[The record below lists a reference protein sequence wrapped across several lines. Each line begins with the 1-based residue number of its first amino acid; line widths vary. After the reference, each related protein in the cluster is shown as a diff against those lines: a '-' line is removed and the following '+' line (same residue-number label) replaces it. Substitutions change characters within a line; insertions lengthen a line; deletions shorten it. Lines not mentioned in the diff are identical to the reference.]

1 MDNQKQN
8 ENLRFPPRSHLI
20 IFELL
25 KKYGLEETDNDC
37 FKKIIENKKTLRETV
52 ARAIRSVAEGNT
64 SINQLPEIFK
74 KELGLDKEKAKNLA
88 GDLQK
93 EILAHTTGLIVNEL
107 DSTQSLQKNISE
119 KKPLLKK
126 EKDSVPDA
134 YRETT

>member
-1 MDNQKQN
+1 M
-8 ENLRFPPRSHLI
+8 I
-20 IFELL
+20 VYI
-25 KKYGLEETDNDC
+25 
-37 FKKIIENKKTLRETV
+37 V
-52 ARAIRSVAEGNT
+52 
-64 SINQLPEIFK
+64 EIGEYSERYIDAVF
-74 KELGLDKEKAKNLA
+74 LDKEKAKNLA